1 MSSAALVSLEE
12 YLHRS
17 EKPLCE
23 YMDGVL
29 QPKPMP
35 TKLHGRIQ
43 YVLVALLR
51 RQNAEALAATIQ
63 SPNPIEPV
71 LWCAEILSPED
82 RLGATLTKCEQP
94 GWHYHFGG
102 EPERVE
108 RGGVLRGGALSV
120 RLEDLFPEVRED
132 Q

>member
-23 YMDGVL
+23 YMDGLL
-29 QPKPMP
+29 Q
-35 TKLHGRIQ
+35 TGD
-43 YVLVALLR
+43 
-51 RQNAEALAATIQ
+51 
-63 SPNPIEPV
+63 SEPV
-71 LWCAEILSPED
+71 SYRTGFTLRGDLVSRGSLGSYARQMRALSCLGRPLLFD
-82 RLGATLTKCEQP
+82 HRSAKANRLALSA
-94 GWHYHFGG
+94 GG

-108 RGGVLRGGALSV
+108 RGGVLKAGALSV
-120 RLEDLFPEVRED
+120 RLED